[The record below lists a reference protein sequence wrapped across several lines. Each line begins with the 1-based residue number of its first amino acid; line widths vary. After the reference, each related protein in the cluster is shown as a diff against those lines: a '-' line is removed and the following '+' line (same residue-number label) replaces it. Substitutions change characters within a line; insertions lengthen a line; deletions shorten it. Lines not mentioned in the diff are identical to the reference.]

1 MPLRQSS
8 QSTFATHRA
17 ISLQLLPRVVLV
29 AMKVDVRV
37 VANLLVVAPSAAKET
52 ACAMFAHVVVVV
64 VVAKSTST
72 TPNSLVS
79 RGEDALLTGWTQP
92 AALTRRD

>member
-1 MPLRQSS
+1 MPLRQPS

-17 ISLQLLPRVVLV
+17 IALQLLPRIVSV
-29 AMKVDVRV
+29 AITVDVRV

-52 ACAMFAHVVVVV
+52 ACALLAHAVIVVT
-64 VVAKSTST
+64 KSTST

-79 RGEDALLTGWTQP
+79 RGEDALLTGWPRP
-92 AALTRRD
+92 AALARRD